1 MIQFLYSRTFA
12 RTHVLL
18 SFLLFPFLNRKEKGG
33 IFEFFLTLF
42 TSRAH
47 RPRITRERKRIAK
60 AARRADRERE
70 TTKKRI
76 PKKKR
81 RFCGLYSLLR
91 ATERDLL
98 IVVSKDIYSDCAHV
112 SIYEI
117 QCARMYLR
125 LARFGVLLPVFAR
138 WRALGDGHPD
148 VVFHLS
154 QRGRAFV
161 AIGRGS

>member
-1 MIQFLYSRTFA
+1 MNFSVKTSTPQ
-12 RTHVLL
+12 
-18 SFLLFPFLNRKEKGG
+18 
-33 IFEFFLTLF
+33 LTLF

-81 RFCGLYSLLR
+81 RFCLYYLLR

-98 IVVSKDIYSDCAHV
+98 IVVSKDISDCAYE
-112 SIYEI
+112 YEI
-117 QCARMYLR
+117 QRARMYLR
-125 LARFGVLLPVFAR
+125 LARFSVLPPGFAR
-138 WRALGDGHPD
+138 WRALGDGYPD

-154 QRGRAFV
+154 QRGGAFV

>member
-1 MIQFLYSRTFA
+1 MIQFIYSRTFA

-81 RFCGLYSLLR
+81 RFCLYYLLR

-98 IVVSKDIYSDCAHV
+98 IVVSKDISHCAYE
-112 SIYEI
+112 YEI
-117 QCARMYLR
+117 QRARMYLR
-125 LARFGVLLPVFAR
+125 LARFSVLPPGFAR

-148 VVFHLS
+148 VVFYLS